1 MAPLLTIDQ
10 LAATLGVSPRT
21 VSREISDG
29 ALTAVRVRG
38 AVRIDPADAQA
49 YISRQ
54 KTRRERSWPSTNAG
68 PASITDFRSA
78 GKKSRELLELLV
90 AKRTR

>member
-29 ALTAVRVRG
+29 ALTAVRVR
-38 AVRIDPADAQA
+38 DADRALTT
-49 YISRQ
+49 SR
-54 KTRRERSWPSTNAG
+54 PHG
-68 PASITDFRSA
+68 GFFIP
-78 GKKSRELLELLV
+78 
-90 AKRTR
+90 